1 MINYSY
7 IFSVA
12 ADPLGLGWDL
22 LGTADYPFKPFH
34 PETIPAIQGVLVL
47 AGLFFGLSRG
57 FSSFRDLLDERRQRM
72 RAMIVPSLLALGV
85 VNVFL
90 RLYMG

>member
-1 MINYSY
+1 
-7 IFSVA
+7 
-12 ADPLGLGWDL
+12 
-22 LGTADYPFKPFH
+22 
-34 PETIPAIQGVLVL
+34 VLVL

-57 FSSFRDLLDERRQRM
+57 FSSFSDLLSGRSERI
-72 RAMIVPSLLALGV
+72 RAMIVPSLLALVV